1 MATHHTYHAP
11 PGDEAAHD
19 HSAELRA
26 AGKRGLMLV
35 LGLICCQIA
44 IETVGGILSG
54 SLGLLAH
61 ATHVVTDA
69 VAICLALF
77 AMWIAERPATITRT
91 FGYHRIEV
99 LVVLLNAVALCVL
112 ASWIFY
118 GAYQRFEG
126 LASGHDHE
134 LNGGIMLTVA
144 LVGLAINLF
153 AASTLRRSAE
163 HCINAEGAFWHI
175 IADVAGSCAVVI
187 SGIILLIY
195 DWDFIDP
202 VLSILIGVL
211 ILAGSLRLA
220 MRVFRILL
228 EDTPPNW
235 TCICFAAKWKTRK
248 A

>member
-77 AMWIAERPATITRT
+77 AMWIA
-91 FGYHRIEV
+91 
-99 LVVLLNAVALCVL
+99 
-112 ASWIFY
+112 
-118 GAYQRFEG
+118 
-126 LASGHDHE
+126 
-134 LNGGIMLTVA
+134 
-144 LVGLAINLF
+144 
-153 AASTLRRSAE
+153 
-163 HCINAEGAFWHI
+163 
-175 IADVAGSCAVVI
+175 
-187 SGIILLIY
+187 
-195 DWDFIDP
+195 
-202 VLSILIGVL
+202 
-211 ILAGSLRLA
+211 
-220 MRVFRILL
+220 
-228 EDTPPNW
+228 
-235 TCICFAAKWKTRK
+235 
-248 A
+248 